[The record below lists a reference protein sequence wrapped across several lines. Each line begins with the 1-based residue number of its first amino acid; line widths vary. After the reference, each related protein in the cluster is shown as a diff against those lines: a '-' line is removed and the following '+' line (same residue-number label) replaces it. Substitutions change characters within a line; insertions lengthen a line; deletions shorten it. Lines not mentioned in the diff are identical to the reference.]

1 MTLEGGWLAAGP
13 QMITLPAS
21 CRSFAHATGT
31 ACPFLGANARTW
43 IDPGAYRHVVQWG
56 RPDGQ
61 KPSCATAR
69 GRDGAR
75 HEIAYCF
82 ASDKPWWPNRK
93 VA

>member
-43 IDPGAYRHVVQWG
+43 IDPGAYRHV
-56 RPDGQ
+56 
-61 KPSCATAR
+61 
-69 GRDGAR
+69 
-75 HEIAYCF
+75 CF
-82 ASDKPWWPNRK
+82 SGEGGTGKSL
-93 VA
+93 VALQLAVAMALGTK